1 MRGFEPPTS
10 SSRTTRANR
19 AALHP
24 EMDVEFIIFQMINHQ
39 TKYFTSINPPTNRIV
54 KMMVSMLKYLS
65 MNDFIGSPN
74 FHINPAT
81 RKKRA
86 DLLIVDAIKK
96 LKRFI
101 SNAPAEIVKI
111 LYGIGVNPAV
121 KMIKKPC

>member
-1 MRGFEPPTS
+1 
-10 SSRTTRANR
+10 
-19 AALHP
+19 
-24 EMDVEFIIFQMINHQ
+24 
-39 TKYFTSINPPTNRIV
+39 
-54 KMMVSMLKYLS
+54 MMVSMLKYLS